1 MITRVRVDDLRVS
14 CLIGCLDL
22 ERVRPQEVRLDAE
35 VELDASAAADG
46 DDLRRTWDYA
56 AFAGRMSF
64 VLEEGGFHLLE
75 TAVRFLLRSLLLPPV
90 EGSQRSPVLGARV
103 RLTKFKAL
111 PGDATAQVELAGTV
125 DSVTFRQEQKPWGTV
140 DIVDECRRLGL
151 YRLNVAPGAEIPNH
165 LHRVMSESELVLHPG
180 LSGWIDGSKPRTLE
194 VGERF
199 RWKHE
204 LPHGYR
210 NVGERTASLLCID
223 SPPFDPA
230 DEVVVP

>member
-1 MITRVRVDDLRVS
+1 MITRVGVDDLRVS
-14 CLIGCLDL
+14 CLIGCLDP

-35 VELDASAAADG
+35 VELDANAAADG

-56 AFAGRMSF
+56 AFAGRMAF
-64 VLEEGGFHLLE
+64 VLEEAGFHLLE
-75 TAVRFLLRSLLLPPV
+75 TAVRFLVRSLLLPPV
-90 EGSQRSPVLGARV
+90 HGSARPPVLSARV

-111 PGDATAQVELAGTV
+111 PGDALAQVELAARADEV
-125 DSVTFRQEQKPWGTV
+125 RFRREQKPWGTV

-165 LHRVMSESELVLHPG
+165 LHRVMTESELVLHPG
-180 LSGWIDGSKPRTLE
+180 LAGWIDGNPARPLE

-210 NVGERTASLLCID
+210 NVGERFASLLCID
-223 SPPFDPA
+223 NPPFDPA
-230 DEVVVP
+230 DEVVV